1 MTKIQTVFWDK
12 GVSPKAIQLLKL
24 GKDIDGAY
32 RGIQPLPAN
41 FSMGTNPQVTK
52 FVFIADQ
59 VDLVAFMTDPTGSR
73 DTFKGFKLLITNDA
87 SESFYLQLNYR
98 VILWQLLDGHEDLQ
112 NAMGVEQLSS
122 SPDGLNL
129 KSLKHTV
136 KAVKMFKDLEL
147 NLNSFIVLQDL
158 VMPIKGTVKEVG
170 GKWNKVHSPTKWKAK
185 T

>member
-1 MTKIQTVFWDK
+1 MTKIKTVFWDK

-41 FSMGTNPQVTK
+41 FNMGTNPKVTK

-59 VDLVAFMTDPTGSR
+59 VDMVSFMTDPSGSR

-87 SESFYLQLNYR
+87 SENYYVQLNYK
-98 VILWQLLDGHEDLQ
+98 VILWQLLSEHEDLRT
-112 NAMGVEQLSS
+112 AMGVEQLSS
-122 SPDGLNL
+122 SPEGLDL
-129 KSLKHTV
+129 KSLKTYCRSS
-136 KAVKMFKDLEL
+136 KDVQGLRIQPKQL
-147 NLNSFIVLQDL
+147 R
-158 VMPIKGTVKEVG
+158 T
-170 GKWNKVHSPTKWKAK
+170 T